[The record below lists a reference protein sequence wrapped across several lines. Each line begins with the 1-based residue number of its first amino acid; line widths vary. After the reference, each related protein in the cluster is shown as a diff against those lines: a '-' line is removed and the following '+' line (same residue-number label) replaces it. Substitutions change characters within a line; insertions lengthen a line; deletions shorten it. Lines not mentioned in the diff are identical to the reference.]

1 MLDDL
6 TGAYNA
12 LRMGQAPRLPMVRLQ
27 YPDFA
32 AWQFQRLQSSTVQRQ
47 VLPILHAEGRISVPC
62 TLWLTS
68 SDSSKF

>member
-12 LRMGQAPRLPMVRLQ
+12 LHIGKMPRLPLVRMQ

-32 AWQFQRLQSSTVQRQ
+32 AWQAKQLQNTSVQRQ
-47 VLPILHAEGRISVPC
+47 VL
-62 TLWLTS
+62 S
-68 SDSSKF
+68 SSALSLAKMVYAHHT